1 MTAASMA
8 SRAEPPRVRMD
19 QPAASA
25 RWQPDLQ
32 ASTASSGMSH
42 APPWTIR
49 EGFIEMRMAKGIEV
63 CQEEKK
69 KKLKKK
75 RKERLNTEIAE
86 ATECAEKKKPSNKQ
100 IENEE
105 KQANQKK
112 YGAAIEAAAREAAQ
126 RANKGSGDGFE
137 TRFFADAVERAD
149 RSVAREIAPEDG
161 NFVMNPD
168 GEVVAVAPH
177 QCSAAHK

>member
-1 MTAASMA
+1 
-8 SRAEPPRVRMD
+8 MD
-19 QPAASA
+19 NE
-25 RWQPDLQ
+25 RRFHRNEN
-32 ASTASSGMSH
+32 G
-42 APPWTIR
+42 
-49 EGFIEMRMAKGIEV
+49 KGIAV
-63 CQEEKK
+63 CLGERKK
-69 KKLKKK
+69 ELTKKG
-75 RKERLNTEIAE
+75 KERLNTEIAE
-86 ATECAEKKKPSNKQ
+86 ATECTEKKKPSNKQ

-126 RANKGSGDGFE
+126 RADKGSGDGFE
-137 TRFFADAVERAD
+137 TRFFAEAVERAD
-149 RSVAREIAPEDG
+149 GSVSREIAPEDG